1 MRVFKA
7 GSPAFAFVGLCERAV
22 LLISDSALS
31 LLTAEE
37 LQASAA
43 HEVGHEYIWME
54 YHEANKRHDNRR
66 LKELELFCDGIA
78 ILTLRRVGLG
88 PAPLLTATEKITTFN
103 LLSTAPAWNAEKYP
117 SAGERRRFARAVVKW
132 ADAQREKVALN

>member
-1 MRVFKA
+1 
-7 GSPAFAFVGLCERAV
+7 
-22 LLISDSALS
+22 
-31 LLTAEE
+31 
-37 LQASAA
+37 
-43 HEVGHEYIWME
+43 ME